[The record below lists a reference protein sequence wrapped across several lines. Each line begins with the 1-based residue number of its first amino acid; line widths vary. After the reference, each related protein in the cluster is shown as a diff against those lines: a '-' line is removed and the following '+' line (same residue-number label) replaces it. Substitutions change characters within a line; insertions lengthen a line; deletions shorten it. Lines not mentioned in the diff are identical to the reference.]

1 MIVEHVARTFF
12 IAWHFLT
19 AIPLSRLHHDPTP
32 RELALSMGW
41 FPAIGL
47 ILGGLLAATDLLL
60 ADLFARHVV
69 DVLLIL
75 LLVLMTGGLH
85 QDGLADTMDGLAGG
99 HTPAERLTIM
109 RDARI
114 GAIGATALVL
124 ALGFKY
130 AALAAVPQAERAPL
144 LICMPAVGRW
154 AMVVGAISAHYARPE
169 GGLAE
174 PFLQHLSRM
183 MLILAT
189 VMLVGA
195 AWWLIG
201 PIGTVIGLSLTVLT
215 ARAVTALCNRLCGGI
230 TGDTLGATN
239 ELTETLFLLSAPAL
253 LSLR

>member
-1 MIVEHVARTFF
+1 MAHTFI

-41 FPAIGL
+41 FPAVGL
-47 ILGGLLAATDLLL
+47 ILGGSLAASEFVF
-60 ADLFARHVV
+60 AELFARSVV
-69 DVLLIL
+69 DALLIL

-85 QDGLADTMDGLAGG
+85 HDGLADTMDGLAGG
-99 HTPAERLTIM
+99 RTPAERLSIM

-114 GAIGATALVL
+114 GAIGATALIL
-124 ALGFKY
+124 ALGLRY
-130 AALAAVPQAERAPL
+130 AALAAIPQSERAPL
-144 LICMPAVGRW
+144 LVCMPAVGRW
-154 AMVVGAISAHYARPE
+154 AMVIGSVSTHYARPE

-174 PFLQHLSRM
+174 PFLAHLSRM
-183 MLILAT
+183 ILVLAT
-189 VMLVGA
+189 VTLAGV

-201 PIGTVIGLSLTVLT
+201 PIGTVIGLSLTALT

-239 ELTETLFLLSAPAL
+239 EITETLFLLSAPAL
-253 LSLR
+253 FGSR